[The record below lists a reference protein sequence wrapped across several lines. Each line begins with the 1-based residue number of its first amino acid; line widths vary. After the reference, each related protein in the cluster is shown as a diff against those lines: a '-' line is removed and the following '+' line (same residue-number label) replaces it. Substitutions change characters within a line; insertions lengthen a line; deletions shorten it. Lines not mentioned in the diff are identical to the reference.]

1 MSPLALLESFVAVAL
16 LVIAALRW
24 PRTIVMSLPFLVIL
38 NGLSI
43 RRAGFSMHLDQL
55 AACLLVVPL
64 TASILI
70 GSRRFRSDSTVWW
83 LVAMLAQNILA
94 TMLNSPARS
103 YSLAQCANLASV
115 WVIYLL
121 LLNFLDTRE
130 DLEVFL
136 NRVLWAAIL
145 ASAIGI
151 AAFVLAVSGVPVGGA
166 DVSRSAAE
174 RLTTAYGAYGTMV
187 EPNIWKLQRSSARA
201 RVRPARRL
209 AAASGGRRRRRLLRW
224 VLALTAVSLVL
235 TFTRAAWPAP
245 SPVWPALRSW
255 SAVDDSHSFVACRLA
270 SRCRRGSCRPAL
282 AATG

>member
-1 MSPLALLESFVAVAL
+1 MSPLALLEAFVAVAL

-83 LVAMLAQNILA
+83 LAAILAQNILA

-103 YSLAQCANLASV
+103 YSLAQCVNVASV

-121 LLNFLDTRE
+121 LLNFLDSRDE
-130 DLEVFL
+130 LEAFL

-187 EPNIWKLQRSSARA
+187 EPNILGASAQLTRA
-201 RVRPARRL
+201 RVRPPRRL
-209 AAASGGRRRRRLLRW
+209 PQ
-224 VLALTAVSLVL
+224 LA
-235 TFTRAAWPAP
+235 
-245 SPVWPALRSW
+245 
-255 SAVDDSHSFVACRLA
+255 
-270 SRCRRGSCRPAL
+270 G
-282 AATG
+282 